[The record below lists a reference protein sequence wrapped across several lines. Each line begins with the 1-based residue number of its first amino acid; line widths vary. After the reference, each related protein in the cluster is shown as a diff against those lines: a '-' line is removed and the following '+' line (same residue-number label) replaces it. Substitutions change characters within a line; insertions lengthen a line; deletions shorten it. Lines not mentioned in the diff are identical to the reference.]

1 MQSQDVALVEAPV
14 DLYKVYID
22 TNVFHYLAI
31 GPFPKKE
38 HPKRALT
45 ELIRAV
51 QTDAI
56 ICVTSIIALAEEY
69 DKRKGRAFIK
79 REMDKGNIDWT
90 SSGVRVSDPSIA
102 DPLDSRTL
110 YRAVRV
116 IRQGLRNSM
125 IRLEDPPD
133 WPTTLIDLL
142 CRRSN
147 LHWPDALHLAIALD
161 RRCDYII
168 TNDKEFYDEVVAR
181 FTSTGSDLHRPVSQ
195 ILESV
200 YGLTEERL
208 QRPLIEPLLLR
219 DPSTATTLSSLG
231 GGPPAP
237 TQ

>member
-1 MQSQDVALVEAPV
+1 MQSPSILTEVPV
-14 DLYKVYID
+14 DLLKVYVD
-22 TNVFHYLAI
+22 TNVFHYLVI
-31 GPFPKKE
+31 GPLPKRE

-56 ICVTSIIALAEEY
+56 ICVTSSLTLAEEY

-90 SSGVRVSDPSIA
+90 SSGVRVSDSSLA

-125 IRLEDPPD
+125 IRLEDSPN
-133 WPTTLIDLL
+133 WPRDLIDLL
-142 CRRSN
+142 CRRSS
-147 LHWPDALHLAIALD
+147 LHWPDALHLAIALGL
-161 RRCDYII
+161 RCDYII
-168 TNDKEFYDEVVAR
+168 TNDKDFYDEVVAR
-181 FTSTGSDLHRPVSQ
+181 LTSTGSDLHRPVSR

-208 QRPLIEPLLLR
+208 QRPLIEPLFLS
-219 DPSTATTLSSLG
+219 DPLAATTLSSLSG
-231 GGPPAP
+231 GAPAP
-237 TQ
+237 TH